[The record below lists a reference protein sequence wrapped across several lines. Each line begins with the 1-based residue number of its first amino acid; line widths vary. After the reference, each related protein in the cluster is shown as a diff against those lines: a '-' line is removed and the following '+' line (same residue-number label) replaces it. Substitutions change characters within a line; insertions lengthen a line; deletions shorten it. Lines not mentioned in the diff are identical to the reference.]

1 MKVLLIEPGYKNK
14 YPPMALMKLSTYH
27 KMRGDDV
34 TFFKGSP
41 KELIKEAVESIAIQ
55 KYKELYPNKGNHLIP
70 VRLIKNILKKPTLDD
85 EIELSLLCGNEDY
98 VNHLKTLRSNKFK
111 KELIQQDSWKWDRI
125 YVTTLFT
132 FYWEIT
138 IKTIREAKL
147 LLRNGGQIYTGGV
160 AATMLTDTLVKEA
173 DIPRSSVLTGL
184 LNQPGQ
190 LDKGDKSIIDELPL
204 DYSILDE
211 IEYEYAEQG
220 NFYAYTTRGCVNHCP
235 FCVVPLLEPKYHN
248 YISLRSRLNYTRE
261 QYGDQKNLLLLD
273 NNVMAS
279 ASYKEIIEEIRDCG
293 FAKGSYFIKPNY
305 LTTIMQHISA
315 GANDKGRRIKAV
327 KLMVHYLEGL
337 SSLHERR
344 QEFYSLMLKNQFFC
358 DLKLLLPSREQI
370 VEVYETIKEQYNKSI
385 PKSKSLRYVDFNQG
399 VDARLITDEKMELM
413 SQIAIKPLR
422 IAFDSWGLRDVYE
435 KAVRCAARHGLKYL
449 SNYLLYNFKD
459 KPEELYYRMRKNVEL
474 GQELDLQIFS
484 FPMKYHPVKE
494 EPFFRNRDYIGKYWN
509 RKYIRSIQCILN
521 ATKGKVGPKLDFF
534 NEAFGKDINEFK
546 KLLIMPEEF
555 IVMRS
560 LNKKNG
566 RTDEWW
572 QKYSALTD
580 QEKKQALAVIHRNR
594 YNPDDWADF
603 SLAVREVLKFYST
616 QPDKWAKQ

>member
-1 MKVLLIEPGYKNK
+1 MKILLIEPGYKNK

-41 KELIKEAVESIAIQ
+41 KELIKEAIETIAIQ
-55 KYKELYPNKGNHLIP
+55 KYKELYPEKENHLIP
-70 VRLIKNILKKPTLDD
+70 VRLIKAILKKPSLDN
-85 EIELSLLCGNEDY
+85 ETELSLLCGSEEF
-98 VNHLKTLRSNKFK
+98 VTLLKTLRSNKFK
-111 KELIQQDSWKWDRI
+111 KEFILQDSWKWDRV

-138 IKTIREAKL
+138 VKTIKEAKL

-173 DIPRSSVLTGL
+173 SIPRSSVLTGL

-190 LDKGDKSIIDELPL
+190 LDKGDEAIIDELPL

-211 IEYEYAEQG
+211 IEYQYAEQG

-248 YISLRSRLNYTRE
+248 YISLRSRLDYTRE

-273 NNVMAS
+273 NNIMAS
-279 ASYKEIIEEIRDCG
+279 ASYDEILKEIRDCG
-293 FAKGSYFIKPNY
+293 FSKGSYFIKPNY
-305 LTTIMQHISA
+305 LATIMRHLTS
-315 GANDKGRRIKAV
+315 GKNDKGRRIKAI
-327 KLMVHYLEGL
+327 KLMVHFLEGL
-337 SSLHERR
+337 SSRHECR

-370 VEVYETIKEQYNKSI
+370 IEVYEAIKTQYDQSI
-385 PKSKSLRYVDFNQG
+385 SKSKSLRYVDFNQG

-422 IAFDSWGLRDVYE
+422 IAFDSWGLRKVYE
-435 KAVRCAARHGLKYL
+435 KAVRCAARHGLRYL

-474 GQELDLQIFS
+474 GQELNLQIFS

-494 EPFFRNRDYIGKYWN
+494 EPYFRNRDYIGKHWN
-509 RKYIRSIQCILN
+509 RKYIRTIQCILN

-534 NEAFGKDINEFK
+534 NEAFGKDIDEFN

-560 LNKKNG
+560 LNKNNG
-566 RTDEWW
+566 STDEWW
-572 QKYSALTD
+572 QKYNALNE
-580 QEKKQALAVIHRNR
+580 QEKQQALGIIHRNR
-594 YNPDDWADF
+594 YNKAEWSDF
-603 SLAVREVLKFYST
+603 SPAVQDVLQYYST
-616 QPDKWAKQ
+616 QPDKWLKR

>member
-1 MKVLLIEPGYKNK
+1 MKILLIEPGYKNK

-41 KELIKEAVESIAIQ
+41 KELIKEAIETIAIQ
-55 KYKELYPNKGNHLIP
+55 KYKELYPEKENHLIP
-70 VRLIKNILKKPTLDD
+70 VRLIKAILKKPSLDN
-85 EIELSLLCGNEDY
+85 ETELSLLCGSEEF
-98 VNHLKTLRSNKFK
+98 VTLLKTLRSNKFK
-111 KELIQQDSWKWDRI
+111 KEFILQDSWKWDRV

-132 FYWEIT
+132 FYWDIT
-138 IKTIREAKL
+138 IKTIKEAKL

-160 AATMLTDTLVKEA
+160 AATMLTETLIKEA
-173 DIPRSSVLTGL
+173 DIARSSVLTGL
-184 LNQPGQ
+184 LNKPGQ
-190 LDKGDKSIIDELPL
+190 LDKGDESIIDELPL

-211 IEYEYAEQG
+211 IEYQYAEQG

-235 FCVVPLLEPKYHN
+235 FCVVPLLEPQYNN
-248 YISLRSRLNYTRE
+248 YISLRSRLDYTRE
-261 QYGDQKNLLLLD
+261 QYGEQKNLLLLD

-279 ASYKEIIEEIRDCG
+279 ASYNEILKEICDCG
-293 FAKGSYFIKPNY
+293 FRKGSYFTKPNY
-305 LTTIMQHISA
+305 LTTIMRHLSA
-315 GANDKGRRIKAV
+315 GKNDKGRRIKAV
-327 KLMVHYLEGL
+327 KLMVHFLEGL
-337 SSLHERR
+337 LPRHERR

-370 VEVYETIKEQYNKSI
+370 IEVYEAIKTQYDQSI
-385 PKSKSLRYVDFNQG
+385 SKSKSLRYVDFNQG

-422 IAFDSWGLRDVYE
+422 IAFDSWGLRKVYE
-435 KAVRCAARHGLKYL
+435 KAVRCAARHGLRYL

-474 GQELDLQIFS
+474 GQELNLQIFS

-494 EPFFRNRDYIGKYWN
+494 EPYFRNRDYIGKHWN
-509 RKYIRSIQCILN
+509 RKYIRAIQCILN

-534 NEAFGKDINEFK
+534 NEAFGKNIDEFN

-572 QKYSALTD
+572 QKYNALNER
-580 QEKKQALAVIHRNR
+580 EKKQALSIIHLNR
-594 YNPDDWADF
+594 YKKAEWSDF
-603 SLAVREVLKFYST
+603 SPAVQDVLQYYST
-616 QPDKWAKQ
+616 QPDKWLK